1 MNGTKIASKAKAR
14 LANFMGKVFGK
25 LQYPKGQSILS
36 KAQFHIK
43 LGGAASPLPAK
54 PAFPNP
60 TPKPHKTQKSNYP
73 QKQHNTAIGLL
84 LSRCAHEISSCRFSA
99 GCSHGRAYE
108 DFRAPS
114 CRPSTTERCGLPPSL
129 RWRNVFRILGTS
141 LSDVR
146 MRRAFGLE

>member
-60 TPKPHKTQKSNYP
+60 TPKPYKRQNQSIRKNSTIP
-73 QKQHNTAIGLL
+73 QSDYCSQGVPTKFLVVAFPPVAVTAE
-84 LSRCAHEISSCRFSA
+84 HMKVF
-99 GCSHGRAYE
+99 GRRLA
-108 DFRAPS
+108 AL
-114 CRPSTTERCGLPPSL
+114 RPRNDVIALHFLDGKMFPAFWALPFL
-129 RWRNVFRILGTS
+129 TFV
-141 LSDVR
+141 
-146 MRRAFGLE
+146 